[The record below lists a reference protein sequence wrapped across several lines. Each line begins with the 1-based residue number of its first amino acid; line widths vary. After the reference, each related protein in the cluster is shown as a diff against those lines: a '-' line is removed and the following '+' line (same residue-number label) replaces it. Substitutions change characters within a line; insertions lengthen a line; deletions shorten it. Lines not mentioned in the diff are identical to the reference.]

1 MSRHVPGASREVGY
15 IQKASEVHAGLCLTI
30 QDAANSNN
38 DATLWTFDLTFS
50 SSGPNGGRTI
60 TFGCSQVAERA
71 MCGCN
76 TYT

>member
-15 IQKASEVHAGLCLTI
+15 IQKDSEVNAGLCLTI

-71 MCGCN
+71 MYVCID
-76 TYT
+76 